1 MTLSVKSHQAR
12 QDWRSLLDKVLQGED
27 VVIERNGK
35 AVAVLIPIEDHN
47 QIRDELDDL
56 RAARRAAAIYEAWK
70 HHPEDAEPWED
81 ARADLVKDGLL
92 EE

>member
-12 QDWRSLLDKVLQGED
+12 QSWRSLLDNVLKGED

-35 AVAVLIPIEDHN
+35 ALAVLIPIADYEK
-47 QIRDELDDL
+47 IRDELDDL
-56 RAARRAAAIYEAWK
+56 RAARRAEAVYEAWK
-70 HHPEDAEPWED
+70 RNPEIAEPWEK

-92 EE
+92 DE